1 MSKIY
6 DILQKGTL
14 QKVGT
19 GSIIIPNYHDR
30 TDVDE
35 DTIEKLAKNISEVG
49 QLSPIL
55 LEKKANGDYEL
66 ISGLRRLRAFYQLV
80 WTQIDAIVLEELDEE
95 SKMLIMI
102 TENAQRQNLNDYDL
116 VVSLVHFLAVSTNN
130 SDEDIKNFLYK
141 INNHDSG
148 GLKNLSIQDKKLQK
162 MLEEAI
168 EKTDKYK
175 LKTLI
180 SKLKVLKFHPDIIKA
195 MQERKLLY
203 SYAVMLNKMK
213 EEAKM
218 KELLTL
224 FTSFEISKE
233 ELKASLKK
241 INGEDKPINPLKEI
255 TKAMKEFNNFS
266 DEKKKMIQDK
276 IDELTKLLT
285 A

>member
-66 ISGLRRLRAFYQLV
+66 ISGLRRLRAFYKLV

-116 VVSLVHFLAVSTNN
+116 IVSLIHFLAVSTNT
-130 SDEDIKNFLYK
+130 SDDEVRNFLNKIKNMESGK
-141 INNHDSG
+141 IKSF
-148 GLKNLSIQDKKLQK
+148 SIDDKKFQK
-162 MLEEAI
+162 VLEYNI
-168 EKTDKYK
+168 EKTDKYS
-175 LKTLI
+175 LKSITN
-180 SKLKVLKFHPDIIKA
+180 KLKVLNFHPDIIKS

-203 SYAVMLNKMK
+203 SYAVMLNKIK
-213 EEAKM
+213 EEDKM
-218 KELLTL
+218 QELLNL
-224 FTSFEISKE
+224 FISFEISKD
-233 ELKASLKK
+233 ELKASVKKLTGEDREEPLLKK
-241 INGEDKPINPLKEI
+241 ANKG
-255 TKAMKEFNNFS
+255 MKEFNNFS
-266 DEKKKMIQDK
+266 NEKKKMIQDK
-276 IDELTKLLT
+276 IAELEKLLT

>member
-66 ISGLRRLRAFYQLV
+66 ISGLRRLRAFYKLV

-95 SKMLIMI
+95 SKMLIMM

-116 VVSLVHFLAVSTNN
+116 IVSLIHFLAVSTNTSDDEVRN
-130 SDEDIKNFLYK
+130 FLNKIKNMESGKIKSFSIDDKKLGFFAQSDEQF
-141 INNHDSG
+141 HF
-148 GLKNLSIQDKKLQK
+148 LKNLYKQSI
-162 MLEEAI
+162 
-168 EKTDKYK
+168 T
-175 LKTLI
+175 
-180 SKLKVLKFHPDIIKA
+180 
-195 MQERKLLY
+195 
-203 SYAVMLNKMK
+203 
-213 EEAKM
+213 
-218 KELLTL
+218 
-224 FTSFEISKE
+224 
-233 ELKASLKK
+233 
-241 INGEDKPINPLKEI
+241 
-255 TKAMKEFNNFS
+255 
-266 DEKKKMIQDK
+266 
-276 IDELTKLLT
+276 
-285 A
+285 

>member
-19 GSIIIPNYHDR
+19 GSIVIPNYHDR

-35 DTIEKLAKNISEVG
+35 ETIEKLAKNISEVG

-66 ISGLRRLRAFYQLV
+66 ISGLRRLRAFYKLG
-80 WTQIDAIVLEELDEE
+80 WTPIDAIVLEELDEE

-116 VVSLVHFLAVSTNN
+116 VVSLIHFLAVSINKTD
-130 SDEDIKNFLYK
+130 DEVKSYLYK
-141 INNHDSG
+141 MKNNDEGS
-148 GLKNLSIQDKKLQK
+148 LKALSIDDKKIIKALTD
-162 MLEEAI
+162 AI
-168 EKTDKYK
+168 ERTDKYSI
-175 LKTLI
+175 KTLTT
-180 SKLKVLKFHPDIIKA
+180 KLKVLNFHPQIIKA
-195 MQERKLLY
+195 MQDRKLLY
-203 SYAVMLNKMK
+203 SYALMLNRIK
-213 EEAKM
+213 EEEKM
-218 KELLTL
+218 QELLTL
-224 FTSFEISKE
+224 FTSFQISKD
-233 ELKASLKK
+233 ELKASIKK
-241 INGEDKPINPLKEI
+241 LTGEDKPVTPLKNLV
-255 TKAMKEFNNFS
+255 KVMKEFNNFS

-276 IDELTKLLT
+276 IDELEKLIT